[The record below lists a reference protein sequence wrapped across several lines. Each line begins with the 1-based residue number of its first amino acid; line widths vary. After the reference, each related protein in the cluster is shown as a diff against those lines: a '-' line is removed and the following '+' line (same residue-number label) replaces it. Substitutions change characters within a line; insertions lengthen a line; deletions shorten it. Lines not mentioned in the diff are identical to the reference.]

1 MDLFWI
7 GLVVVLTLLSLA
19 FIAACERPRERS

>member
-7 GLVVVLTLLSLA
+7 GIVVVLALVSLA
-19 FIAACERPRERS
+19 FIAVCERPTERP